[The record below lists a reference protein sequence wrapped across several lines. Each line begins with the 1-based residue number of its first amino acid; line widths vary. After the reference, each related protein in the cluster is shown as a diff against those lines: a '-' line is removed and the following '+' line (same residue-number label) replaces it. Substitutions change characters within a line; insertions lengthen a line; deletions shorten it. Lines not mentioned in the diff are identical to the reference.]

1 KSYPQKKHS
10 NIADSALFWSRI
22 NDNKEMQWPPGLLV
36 PGERIR
42 LDDVC
47 LWSECLATGIYRY
60 RYKK

>member
-1 KSYPQKKHS
+1 
-10 NIADSALFWSRI
+10 
-22 NDNKEMQWPPGLLV
+22 MQWPPGVLD

-42 LDDVC
+42 LGVMC